1 MIRPGTVLLHDTLNP
16 EGQNL
21 LFEDP
26 RETLVAH
33 TAEAAHAALARLE
46 SARAEGLWVAGYLA
60 YELGFLFEER
70 LASYLPERSETPLL
84 WLGLYQSPRRLT
96 EAEAAEYLAVNAGP
110 SGSARDVTPG
120 LDLATYT
127 PAFDRVET
135 LIAAGDTYQV
145 NLTFKAGFSLEGDPV
160 ALYRDLVLK
169 QPVAYGALIR
179 TDDHWVLSRS
189 PELFVSLENG
199 RLSARPMKGTM
210 KRGRSL
216 DEDEA
221 GRLALAADEKNR
233 AENLMIVDLLR
244 NDLGRVA
251 KIGSVRVTDLFT
263 VETYR
268 SLHTMTS
275 GIEAEPRD
283 GVTTRDI
290 LANLFPCGS
299 VTGAPKLRA
308 MEIIREVEA
317 GPRGVYTGSIGWF
330 APNGDLKLNVA
341 IRTAV
346 IDNDGVGEIGI
357 GGGIVADSTA
367 EEEYREALLK
377 MKFFTDPAQPVC
389 LIETMLWTRNG
400 GFSLLDRHLD
410 RLEASARY
418 FRIPCERQAVHELLE
433 AWASSVVEPR
443 QRVRLTLHE
452 VEGLAVTATPLP
464 DPLTDPTPFRFVI
477 APERLD
483 SGSLWLA
490 HKTTN
495 RAFLDAP
502 RQHAVAEQGVDEVLF
517 LNENDELTEGSITS
531 LFVERDGLLLTPP
544 LAAGLLPGTLR
555 AELIA
560 TGRAREARLTLADL
574 ETADAVYLGNSVRGL
589 MRAQWV
595 RTGTIAST
603 ASTR

>member
-33 TAEAAHAALARLE
+33 TANEAHAALARLE
-46 SARAEGLWVAGYLA
+46 SAKAEGLWAAGYLA

-70 LASYLPERSETPLL
+70 LARHLPERSETPLF
-84 WLGLYQSPRRLT
+84 WLGLYSAPRRLSQS
-96 EAEAAEYLAVNAGP
+96 EAADYLAVNAGP
-110 SGSARDVTPG
+110 SGTARGITPS
-120 LDLATYT
+120 LDLSTYT
-127 PAFDRVET
+127 PAFDRVES

-145 NLTFKAGFSLEGDPV
+145 NLTFKARFTLDGDPA

-179 TDDHWVLSRS
+179 TGEHWVLSRS

-199 RLSARPMKGTM
+199 GLSARPMKGTM

-221 GRLALAADEKNR
+221 GRAALGADVKNR

-244 NDLGRVA
+244 NDLGRIA

-275 GIEAEPRD
+275 GIEAELRE
-283 GVTTRDI
+283 GVATRDI

-346 IDNDGVGEIGI
+346 IGNDGTGEIGI

-389 LIETMLWTRNG
+389 LIETMLWTREG
-400 GFSLLDRHLD
+400 GFYLIDRHLD

-418 FRIPCERQAVHELLE
+418 FRIPCEEQAVRALLDD
-433 AWASSVVEPR
+433 WAASAGESR

-452 VEGLAVTATPLP
+452 VDGLAVTATPLSQP
-464 DPLTDPTPFRFVI
+464 ASDPPPFRFVI

-483 SGSLWLA
+483 SRSLWLA

-495 RAFLDAP
+495 RAFLDEP
-502 RQHAVAEQGVDEVLF
+502 RQRAVAAHGVDEVVF
-517 LNENDELTEGSITS
+517 LNEDGELTEGSITS
-531 LFVERDGLLLTPP
+531 LFLERGGALLTPP
-544 LAAGLLPGTLR
+544 LTAGLLPGTLR

-574 ETADAVYLGNSVRGL
+574 EAADAVYLGNSVRGL
-589 MRAQWV
+589 MRAQWM
-595 RTGTIAST
+595 RT
-603 ASTR
+603 